1 MKFTQ
6 WLMIKEAKKPM
17 PVNLK
22 TGDDNLITGKVGKIG
37 TGHQPH
43 MSGAGQHDSRP
54 NRERTRGGQKGA
66 WQKDQGLKGE
76 G

>member
-6 WLMIKEAKKPM
+6 WLLIKEAKGTIPTTPEK
-17 PVNLK
+17 N
-22 TGDDNLITGKVGKIG
+22 DDMLIQGKVGKIG

-43 MSGAGQHDSRP
+43 MSGAGKHDSRP
-54 NRERTRGGQKGA
+54 NRERTRQGQNLS
-66 WQKDQGLKGE
+66 WQRNQKE